1 MELPKVG
8 SIGEYIRQ
16 QRQQAKISLRQLAA
30 QAGVSNPYLSQIERG
45 LRKPSAEILNQ
56 IAKGLRIS
64 AEALY
69 VQAGLI
75 EQREPDSGVL
85 AALRADTT
93 LTERQRQVLI
103 DIYESFR
110 RENREAAAPARSA
123 QTSQNA
129 HTGPEP
135 HDQAVPDE
143 DGSRAQGR
151 ADGEE
156 SAPTGSSPARSGKGA
171 TGNGQDPPEPKEG

>member
-1 MELPKVG
+1 
-8 SIGEYIRQ
+8 
-16 QRQQAKISLRQLAA
+16 
-30 QAGVSNPYLSQIERG
+30 
-45 LRKPSAEILNQ
+45 KPSAEILNQ

-75 EQREPDSGVL
+75 EQREPDSDVL
-85 AALRADTT
+85 TALRADTT

-110 RENREAAAPARSA
+110 KENREEAPALSA

-129 HTGPEP
+129 QTGPEP
-135 HDQAVPDE
+135 RDQAAPHEEGPDGKDRATDEETVP
-143 DGSRAQGR
+143 R
-151 ADGEE
+151 
-156 SAPTGSSPARSGKGA
+156 GSSSPRSS
-171 TGNGQDPPEPKEG
+171 GNGQSPPEPKEG